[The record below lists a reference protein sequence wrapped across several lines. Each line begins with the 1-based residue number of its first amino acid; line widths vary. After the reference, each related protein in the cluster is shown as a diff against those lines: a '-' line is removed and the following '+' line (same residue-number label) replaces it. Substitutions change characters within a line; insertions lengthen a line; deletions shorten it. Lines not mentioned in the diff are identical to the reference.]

1 MVAQAAAAGT
11 TSSSHLLFSSS
22 HSLSRLSPFQLC
34 VFDSKTLV
42 SYPSSANTLKKKH
55 VGGGLKCMAVSTA
68 SEAATKKSKFEIQ
81 TMTGW
86 LLKQEQAGVIDAEL
100 TIVLS
105 SISMACKQIASLVQR
120 ASISNLTGVQG
131 AVNIQGEDQKKL
143 DVVSNEVFSSCLRSS
158 GRTGI
163 IASEEEDVPVAVEE
177 SYSGNYI
184 VVFDPLDGS
193 SNIDA
198 AVSTGS
204 IFGIYSPNDECLA
217 DIGDD
222 STLDQ
227 TELRCIV
234 NVCQP
239 GDNLLAAGYCM
250 YSSSVI
256 FVLTIG
262 NGVFSFTL
270 DPMYGEF
277 VLTQEKI
284 QIPKAGKIYSFNE
297 GNYQL
302 WDDKLKKYIDDLKDP
317 GPSGKPYSARY
328 IGSLVGDFHRTLLYG
343 GIYGYPRDK
352 KSKNGKLRLLYEC
365 APMSFIAEQAGGKGS
380 DGHQRV
386 LDITPTEI
394 HQRAP
399 LYIGS
404 VEEVEKL
411 EKSSGRTG
419 IIAPEE
425 EDIPVAVEET
435 YSGNYILVFDPIDG
449 SANIDIALTTGSIF
463 GFMAL
468 TSNASLTL
476 MLTQHQAIFLM
487 KQNKGA
493 SSTSA
498 TSCGLLPL
506 SQLSCLHNIH
516 RQRGVCFYLGSF
528 GEFVL
533 THEDIKIPKTGK
545 IYSFNEGNYDLWDDK
560 RYIGCLVGEI
570 HRMLLYGGINGNPK
584 NKNSKDGNLRLLYEW
599 AAMSYL
605 LEQAGGKATDGHQ
618 RILDIKPAQ
627 VVVAALPLHL

>member
-1 MVAQAAAAGT
+1 MVAVT
-11 TSSSHLLFSSS
+11 KPSSHLLFSSS
-22 HSLSRLSPFQLC
+22 QSLSRLSPFQLC
-34 VFDSKTLV
+34 VFDTKTLV
-42 SYPSSANTLKKKH
+42 SFPSNNSSKKKH
-55 VGGGLKCMAVSTA
+55 GAGAVKCMAVGTA
-68 SEAATKKSKFEIQ
+68 SEAEIKKKNTFGIQ
-81 TMTGW
+81 TLTGW

-131 AVNIQGEDQKKL
+131 AVNVQGRTRRSL
-143 DVVSNEVFSSCLRSS
+143 TSSLMS

-222 STLDQ
+222 NTLDNAGQ
-227 TELRCIV
+227 RCIV

-239 GDNLLAAGYCM
+239 GSNLLAAGYCM

-256 FVLTIG
+256 FVITIG
-262 NGVFSFTL
+262 TGVFAFTL

-277 VLTQEKI
+277 VLTQQNI

-380 DGHQRV
+380 DGHQRI
-386 LDITPTEI
+386 LDIQPVEI
-394 HQRAP
+394 HQRVP

-404 VEEVEKL
+404 QEEVEKL
-411 EKSSGRTG
+411 EK
-419 IIAPEE
+419 
-425 EDIPVAVEET
+425 
-435 YSGNYILVFDPIDG
+435 YLV
-449 SANIDIALTTGSIF
+449 
-463 GFMAL
+463 
-468 TSNASLTL
+468 
-476 MLTQHQAIFLM
+476 
-487 KQNKGA
+487 
-493 SSTSA
+493 
-498 TSCGLLPL
+498 
-506 SQLSCLHNIH
+506 
-516 RQRGVCFYLGSF
+516 
-528 GEFVL
+528 
-533 THEDIKIPKTGK
+533 
-545 IYSFNEGNYDLWDDK
+545 
-560 RYIGCLVGEI
+560 
-570 HRMLLYGGINGNPK
+570 
-584 NKNSKDGNLRLLYEW
+584 
-599 AAMSYL
+599 
-605 LEQAGGKATDGHQ
+605 
-618 RILDIKPAQ
+618 
-627 VVVAALPLHL
+627 

>member
-1 MVAQAAAAGT
+1 MVAIS
-11 TSSSHLLFSSS
+11 TSPASSHLYLSSTR
-22 HSLSRLSPFQLC
+22 SLARLSPFHLC

-42 SYPSSANTLKKKH
+42 SFPTNNTTKKKH
-55 VGGGLKCMAVSTA
+55 AFKCMAVTTA
-68 SEAATKKSKFEIQ
+68 PQTKTTRNKYEI
-81 TMTGW
+81 TTLTTW
-86 LLKQEQAGVIDAEL
+86 LLQQEQAGVIDAEL

-120 ASISNLTGVQG
+120 ASISNLTGIQG
-131 AVNIQGEDQKKL
+131 AVNVQGEDQKKL
-143 DVVSNEVFSSCLRSS
+143 DVVSNEVFSNCLRSS

-217 DIGDD
+217 DIGDEEG
-222 STLDQ
+222 TLDDQ
-227 TELRCIV
+227 KERCIV

-239 GDNLLAAGYCM
+239 GSNLLAAGYCM

-256 FVLTIG
+256 FVITIG
-262 NGVFSFTL
+262 NGVFAFTL

-277 VLTQEKI
+277 VLTQENI

-365 APMSFIAEQAGGKGS
+365 APMSFIVEQAGGKGS
-380 DGHQRV
+380 DGQHRV
-386 LDITPTEI
+386 LDIQPVEI
-394 HQRAP
+394 HQRVP

-404 VEEVEKL
+404 PEEVEKV
-411 EKSSGRTG
+411 EK
-419 IIAPEE
+419 
-425 EDIPVAVEET
+425 
-435 YSGNYILVFDPIDG
+435 
-449 SANIDIALTTGSIF
+449 
-463 GFMAL
+463 
-468 TSNASLTL
+468 
-476 MLTQHQAIFLM
+476 
-487 KQNKGA
+487 
-493 SSTSA
+493 
-498 TSCGLLPL
+498 
-506 SQLSCLHNIH
+506 
-516 RQRGVCFYLGSF
+516 YL
-528 GEFVL
+528 
-533 THEDIKIPKTGK
+533 
-545 IYSFNEGNYDLWDDK
+545 
-560 RYIGCLVGEI
+560 
-570 HRMLLYGGINGNPK
+570 
-584 NKNSKDGNLRLLYEW
+584 
-599 AAMSYL
+599 A
-605 LEQAGGKATDGHQ
+605 
-618 RILDIKPAQ
+618 
-627 VVVAALPLHL
+627 